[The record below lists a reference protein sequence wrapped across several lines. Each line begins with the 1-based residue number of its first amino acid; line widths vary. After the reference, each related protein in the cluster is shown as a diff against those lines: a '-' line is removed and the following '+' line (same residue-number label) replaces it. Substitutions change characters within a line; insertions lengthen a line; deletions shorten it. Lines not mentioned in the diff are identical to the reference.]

1 VVAFMV
7 QFGVQPSASGHTDL
21 LDPLL
26 LLLAGVCAGLFVVT
40 LLQLVVRRARTA
52 LRARRGQR
60 RWRRAVLGAEERARA
75 QMSELCPHGWRAQI
89 TLLDRAQEDERPGL
103 DGRPVRVALDGRPMR
118 VALDWVELEDPTGR
132 PAVMRRV
139 LAPTIAEALDAMVA
153 DRRTDETLEQ
163 IEQGA
168 VADGALWPEL

>member
-1 VVAFMV
+1 VVTFMV
-7 QFGVQPSASGHTDL
+7 QFGVQPSGSGQTDL

-40 LLQLVVRRARTA
+40 LLQLVVRRARA
-52 LRARRGQR
+52 GLRARRGR
-60 RWRRAVLGAEERARA
+60 RRRRRAVLGAEERARA
-75 QMSELCPHGWRAQI
+75 QMSELCPYGWRAQI
-89 TLLDRAQEDERPGL
+89 TLLDRADA
-103 DGRPVRVALDGRPMR
+103 DGRPGPDGRPMR
-118 VALDWVELEDPTGR
+118 VALDWAELEDPTGR

-139 LAPTIAEALDAMVA
+139 LAPTISEALDAMVA